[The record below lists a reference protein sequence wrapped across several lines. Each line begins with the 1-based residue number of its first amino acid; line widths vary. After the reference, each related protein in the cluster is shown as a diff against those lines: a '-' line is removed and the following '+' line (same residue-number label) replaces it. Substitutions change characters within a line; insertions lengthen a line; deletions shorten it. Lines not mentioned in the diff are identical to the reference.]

1 MTESGKKVLFLNLIE
16 KGIKE
21 VKKIMII
28 FMLLGILVTL
38 GNFCF
43 AYENLNYS
51 NLENEINDIVSLYP
65 GKIGVAVKDL
75 NSDYYYGINDNVYFP
90 AASIIK
96 VPIMVEIFKQRD
108 EGKLTLKDEIIL
120 NASDKVAECGVLQYR
135 PIGTRLLIKKLLNL
149 MITQSDNTAA
159 KILTRKVGERNIN
172 KTLKKLGLNSTVIRD
187 RTMLSKKV
195 GSNNITTPFDTL
207 KLFELI
213 YREKLMSKE
222 SCQEMMGILKA
233 QKMRWGIPK
242 AIPQGIEVAHKT
254 GSLRGVYHDAGI
266 VYSQNG
272 PFILCVFTKNFTN
285 DFKAVDVL
293 REIVGTVYQEMVSS

>member
-1 MTESGKKVLFLNLIE
+1 MILKRILLFSFVSIFFFINYNISFASNNPDFSSLEEKLNS
-16 KGIKE
+16 
-21 VKKIMII
+21 
-28 FMLLGILVTL
+28 TL
-38 GNFCF
+38 
-43 AYENLNYS
+43 A
-51 NLENEINDIVSLYP
+51 LYP
-65 GKIGVAVKDL
+65 GKIGVAIKDL
-75 NSDYYYGINDNVYFP
+75 NSDYYFGINDNEYFP

-96 VPIMVEIFKQRD
+96 VPIMLEVFKQRD
-108 EGKLTLKDEIIL
+108 EGRLSLNDEFVLKE
-120 NASDKVAECGVLQYR
+120 NDKVPECGYLQYR
-135 PIGTRLLIKKLLNL
+135 PAGTRISIKKLLNL

-172 KTLKKLGLNSTVIRD
+172 KTLKKLDLTSTVIRD
-187 RTMLSKKV
+187 QTMLSKTV

-207 KLFELI
+207 KLFEMI
-213 YREKLMSKE
+213 YRQKPMSKE
-222 SCQEMMGILKA
+222 SCQEMMTILKA

-293 REIVGTVYQEMVSS
+293 REIVGTVYQEMTSH